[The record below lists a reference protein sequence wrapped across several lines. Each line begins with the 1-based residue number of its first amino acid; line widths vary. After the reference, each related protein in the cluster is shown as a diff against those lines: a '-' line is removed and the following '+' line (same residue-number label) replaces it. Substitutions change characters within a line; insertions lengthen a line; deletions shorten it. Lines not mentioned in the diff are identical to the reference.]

1 MADPQYIAE
10 KVRKLK
16 AEGWTQR
23 AIGMATGLN
32 FQMVSRILRGKAKIA
47 EEQDIHKVVKV
58 YRCKDCGNLVW
69 LRPCAICENEQ

>member
-1 MADPQYIAE
+1 MAVPQYIAE

-32 FQMVSRILRGKAKIA
+32 FQMVSRILRGKAKIE
-47 EEQDIHKVVKV
+47 EEQDYHEIVDVH
-58 YRCKDCGNLVW
+58 RCKGCGNLVW
-69 LRPCAICENEQ
+69 LDPCAICENEQ